1 MCVGCMLNF
10 GYVLPH
16 LLHACSQPTDAII
29 QWIVNTIKIHLEFS
43 FILLLGSKGSI
54 EHLIDLILGVDLGY
68 QLGLCE

>member
-1 MCVGCMLNF
+1 MLNF

-29 QWIVNTIKIHLEFS
+29 QWVVNTIKLHLEIT
-43 FILLLGSKGSI
+43 FILFLGSTDSI
-54 EHLIDLILGVDLGY
+54 EHLIDLILGVDLWY